1 MKRFVSRIVS
11 GAVMLGI
18 TFAGI
23 PAVAQ
28 TSSPED
34 SLKTY
39 NVYADLNQNGKA
51 DVGDAL
57 AILQASVGKKAF
69 SDEQKNA
76 GDLSGDGSIT
86 AVDSLLDLKYDV
98 GEIALFAIGQKTAS
112 RIVYPQG
119 CSEYVLDAAQKLQ
132 SLIYGHTGARLPVV

>member
-57 AILQASVGKKAF
+57 AIL
-69 SDEQKNA
+69 
-76 GDLSGDGSIT
+76 
-86 AVDSLLDLKYDV
+86 
-98 GEIALFAIGQKTAS
+98 
-112 RIVYPQG
+112 
-119 CSEYVLDAAQKLQ
+119 
-132 SLIYGHTGARLPVV
+132 